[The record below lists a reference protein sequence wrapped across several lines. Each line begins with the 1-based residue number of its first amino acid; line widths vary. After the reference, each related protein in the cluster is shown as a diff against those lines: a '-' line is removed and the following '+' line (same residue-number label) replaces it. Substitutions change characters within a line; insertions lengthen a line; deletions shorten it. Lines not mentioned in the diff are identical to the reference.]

1 MPRDWIQIIC
11 TNAAARR
18 PVQPLVCLTS
28 IVPENV
34 VYSLDIGTYKLGARA
49 QVLNSTTTAWCRL
62 AHAPSSLESVRF
74 SGTHSSGRFTFADG
88 SLATTGRSM
97 ETLADAIATDI
108 RAGASVALGME
119 APMWFPTFRRHFES
133 MALFA
138 RRFHR
143 ERGREWYLQS
153 GAAATLKACSL
164 GVLLFN
170 QLHERVAITRM
181 STCPS
186 DWTHS
191 GNTLTLFEGFV
202 TAGFKIPLA
211 QDVPSTA
218 ANEWDALVAAG
229 AWWLTRRPTCTAPLA
244 QILHR
249 SGTQH
254 TDVLSVWRTIAA
266 AVTDIGVP
274 DGPPDCEV
282 VGLELPRQNA
292 EAG

>member
-1 MPRDWIQIIC
+1 MPEHV
-11 TNAAARR
+11 A
-18 PVQPLVCLTS
+18 
-28 IVPENV
+28 
-34 VYSLDIGTYKLGARA
+34 YSLDIGIYNLGAQA
-49 QVLNSTTTAWCRL
+49 QVLESTTTAWCRL

-74 SGTHSSGRFTFADG
+74 SGTRSSGEFTFADG
-88 SLATTGRSM
+88 SSATTGRSM
-97 ETLADAIATDI
+97 EALADTIATDI

-119 APMWFPTFRRHFES
+119 APMWFPTFRQHFES

-138 RRFHR
+138 PRFHR
-143 ERGREWYLQS
+143 ERGRAWYLQA

-170 QLHERVAITRM
+170 QLQQRVAITRM

-202 TAGFKIPLA
+202 TADFKIPLA
-211 QDVPSTA
+211 QDVPRAA

-229 AWWLTRRPTCTAPLA
+229 AWWLTRRQTSTASLA
-244 QILHR
+244 QILHQG
-249 SGTQH
+249 GTH
-254 TDVLSVWRTIAA
+254 PTDVLSVWRTIAA
-266 AVTDIGVP
+266 GMIDVGVP

-282 VGLELPRQNA
+282 VGLELSRQNA